1 MRESIVVI
9 ISAWALLAGIRP
21 AGATIDAALQM
32 QLGNPSGATADP
44 NNHSHYLI
52 QRTVEAID
60 YDDYLG
66 EPNWASWD
74 LTASDIG
81 SSGRSS
87 DFVTDASLPPDFYEV
102 TTADYSG
109 AGFDRGHMCPSAD
122 RTDNDTDNGLVFLMS
137 NIIPQAASNNS
148 GVWGTFEGY
157 CRSLAQSGDELMII
171 CGPGGFDGSLIQP
184 SQRVLIPE
192 YVWKVVVVI
201 PPGPGT
207 ALSRIT
213 ASTRVIA
220 IKIPNNN
227 SVGSAWQSYVTSPRQ
242 IEADTGFTFFTA
254 LPADVA
260 NALRD
265 EVDGVTANSPVIAG
279 FAPASGAVNTSVII
293 TGAHFDSASEVTF
306 NGISASFV
314 VNSDTQITAT
324 VPINA
329 VSSAISVTIPDGTA
343 VSSTNFAVLGS
354 SADLAVV
361 PTHFGNFSQGDT
373 GDTYT
378 INVTNVGTLT
388 STGLV
393 SVTDTL
399 PSGLMATAI
408 SGVGWTVNLGT
419 LTCARTS
426 PLIAGAAY
434 PPIFVTVNV
443 ATNAPASVTNIVTV
457 SNAADANPAN
467 NSASDLTTIIPSV
480 ISGPVVSL
488 AAWDVSTL
496 PGGAGNYG
504 PSPLAPT
511 TTAPGMTVGGLT
523 RGSGV
528 GTGGTGA
535 GGGWGGTD
543 FAQSDETTAIASNE
557 FVTFTVAAPAGEKL
571 SFTSISQFSYRRSG
585 TGPGSGVLQ
594 YQIGTGAFT
603 DVTSFTYASTSTS
616 GGSLSPINLS
626 GVPALQNVGAG
637 TNVIFRIVN
646 FGGGASGTWYVYD
659 TTKSTAPDLV
669 VQGTLSP
676 ATASDLGISMTH
688 AGDFTQ
694 GDVGDTYTITV
705 TNGGTTASV
714 GEVNVID
721 LLPAG
726 LTVTSISGAG
736 WTADLGTL
744 TCTRSESLASG
755 AAYPPITVIVNVD
768 TNAAASLTNIA
779 TVSGGGDI
787 NLANNTAGDLT
798 KIIALTP
805 IQAWRLQWFG
815 TTADTGDASDTM
827 VATGDGMPNLLKYAL
842 GLNPLVPAANPV
854 VGDISTGYLRLT
866 LPKNPAATDVI
877 FSVEVTADLLSPWT
891 TDGVTVDQNTPTLL
905 QAHGNIPVNSA
916 AAGFIRLQVARP

>member
-1 MRESIVVI
+1 MRKSIVAI
-9 ISAWALLAGIRP
+9 ISVCVLLAAIRP
-21 AGATIDAALQM
+21 AEATIDVALQM
-32 QLGNPSGATADP
+32 QLGNPSGSTADT

-60 YDDYLG
+60 YNDYSG

-87 DFVTDASLPPDFYEV
+87 DFVTDASLPSDFYEV

-171 CGPGGFDGSLIQP
+171 CGPGGFDGSFIQP

-201 PPGPGT
+201 PPGTGT

-213 ASTRVIA
+213 GNTRVIA

-242 IEADTGFTFFTA
+242 IEADTGLTFFTA
-254 LPADVA
+254 LPPDVA

-265 EVDGVTANSPVIAG
+265 EVDGVTANLPVITG
-279 FAPASGAVNTSVII
+279 FAPASGAVNAGVII
-293 TGAHFDSASEVTF
+293 TGVHFNSASEVTF
-306 NGISASFV
+306 NGTSTPFV

-324 VPINA
+324 VPNNA
-329 VSSAISVTIPDGTA
+329 ASGPVSVTIPGGTA
-343 VSSTNFAVLGS
+343 VSSTNFAVTGS
-354 SADLAVV
+354 SADLAAVA
-361 PTHFGNFSQGDT
+361 THFGNFSQGDT

-393 SVTDTL
+393 SVADAL
-399 PSGLMATAI
+399 PSGLTATTV
-408 SGVGWTVNLGT
+408 SGVGWTVNPGT
-419 LTCARTS
+419 LTCTRTS
-426 PLIAGAAY
+426 PLIAGAGY

-443 ATNAPASVTNIVTV
+443 SASAPASVTNAVTV

-467 NSASDLTTIIPSV
+467 NSAADITTIIPSV
-480 ISGPVVSL
+480 ISGTVVSL
-488 AAWDVSTL
+488 AAWDMSPL
-496 PGGAGNYG
+496 PGGASNYG

-543 FAQSDETTAIASNE
+543 FAQSGEAAAIAANE
-557 FVTFTVAAPAGEKL
+557 FVTFTLAAPAGETL
-571 SFTSISQFSYRRSG
+571 SFTSISQFNYRRSG

-594 YQIGTGAFT
+594 CQIGTGAFT
-603 DVTSFTYASTSTS
+603 DITSFSYPSTSTS

-626 GVPALQNVGAG
+626 GVPALQNIGAG

-646 FGGGASGTWYVYD
+646 YGGGAAGTWYVYD
-659 TTKSTAPDLV
+659 TTKSTAPDFV

-676 ATASDLGISMTH
+676 ATASDLGIAMAH

-694 GDVGDTYTITV
+694 GDVGDTYAITV
-705 TNGGTTASV
+705 TNGGTTASA
-714 GEVNVID
+714 GEVSVAD
-721 LLPAG
+721 SLPAG
-726 LTVTSISGAG
+726 LTATSISGAG
-736 WTADLGTL
+736 WTTDLGTL
-744 TCTRSESLASG
+744 TCTRSESLAPG
-755 AAYPPITVIVNVD
+755 AAYPPITVIVNVN
-768 TNAAASLTNIA
+768 TNAASSVTNVA

-787 NLANNTAGDLT
+787 NAANNLAGDPT
-798 KIIALTP
+798 SIIALTP

-815 TTADTGDASDTM
+815 TTADTGDAADAT
-827 VATGDGMPNLLKYAL
+827 VATSDGMPNLLKYAL
-842 GLNPLVPAANPV
+842 GLNPLVPAANPA

-877 FSVEVTADLLSPWT
+877 FSIEVTADLLVPWT
-891 TDGVTVDQNTPTLL
+891 ANGVIIDQDTPSLL
-905 QAHGNIPVNSA
+905 QAHGNVPVNSA
-916 AAGFIRLQVARP
+916 ATGFIRLRVARP